1 MQHFKPNIRINKVSL
16 TYKKTISSIMV
27 LLSLMSITNV
37 QASRHEERMPM
48 EATAMTVSSAGN
60 ENRPDSPFSVDRD
73 KSSISSSAKSNVS
86 ERKSLLL
93 RKDGLLSRE
102 LESWVNQSGYTLL
115 WNSNRDYIIYNT
127 ITLHADNFDNVLN
140 ELGKLFD
147 SENYGLVIKQ
157 YEVNKVIIVDAQ

>member
-1 MQHFKPNIRINKVSL
+1 
-16 TYKKTISSIMV
+16 
-27 LLSLMSITNV
+27 
-37 QASRHEERMPM
+37 
-48 EATAMTVSSAGN
+48 MTVSSAGN